1 VNAQLEA
8 AVTTAQET
16 ATHPPKTRK
25 RPRSPWTPWAFLS
38 PYLVLTSIFFV
49 YPFLNAVLLAFYQT
63 NGPKSRVF
71 VGLDNFAYLLS
82 DPVFHRALYNTT
94 LFASFSIFVQ
104 LPISMGL
111 ALMLHA
117 SSSRVKNVLRL
128 LLFSPNLVGGIFVG
142 ILFGVMYAPRYGII
156 NRTTQALFST
166 GLDNAW
172 LSDPSLVMPAI
183 ILTSMWVWVGFN
195 MVYFLA
201 ALEAVDPSLAEAAR
215 IDGASAWQTFWHVTL
230 PSMRH
235 VVVFV
240 TVMSLIGSFQLF
252 ELPMAML
259 GTTHGFGPDNSG
271 LTLITYLNEVAFRS
285 GDLGLG
291 AAVGWVVALII
302 FSMSLVQMRVT
313 GGLDE

>member
-1 VNAQLEA
+1 MTAQLEV
-8 AVTTAQET
+8 AVPSRARASTD
-16 ATHPPKTRK
+16 TRK
-25 RPRSPWTPWAFLS
+25 KKDRPRSPWAPWVFLS
-38 PYLVLTSIFFV
+38 PDLLLTAVFFV
-49 YPFLNAVLLAFYQT
+49 YPFVNAVLLAFYQT

-82 DPVFHRALYNTT
+82 DPVFHRALTNTT
-94 LFASFSIFVQ
+94 VFALFSIFVQ
-104 LPISMGL
+104 LPLAMGL
-111 ALMLHA
+111 ALLLH
-117 SSSRVKNVLRL
+117 SSSARVRNVLRL
-128 LLFSPNLVGGIFVG
+128 LLFSPNLVGQIFVG

-156 NRTTQALFST
+156 NRTTHALFSV

-172 LSDPSLVMPAI
+172 LNDPKLVMPAI
-183 ILTSMWVWVGFN
+183 ILTSLWIWVGFN

-201 ALEAVDPSLAEAAR
+201 ALEAVDVSLSEAAR
-215 IDGASAWQTFWHVTL
+215 IDGANAWQTFWHVTL

-235 VVVFV
+235 VIVFV

>member
-1 VNAQLEA
+1 VTAQLEA
-8 AVTTAQET
+8 AVPS
-16 ATHPPKTRK
+16 ATHTRSPEK
-25 RPRSPWTPWAFLS
+25 KKGSPRSPWAPWAFLA
-38 PYLVLTSIFFV
+38 PYLVLTSVFFV
-49 YPFLNAVLLAFYQT
+49 YPFINAVLLAFYQT

-71 VGLDNFAYLLS
+71 VGLENFAYLFS

-94 LFASFSIFVQ
+94 IFALFSIFVQ
-104 LPISMGL
+104 LPLSMGL
-111 ALMLHA
+111 ALLLH
-117 SSSRVKNVLRL
+117 SSSQKVKNVLRL
-128 LLFSPNLVGGIFVG
+128 LLFSPNLVGQIFVG

-156 NRTTQALFST
+156 NRTTHALFSV

-172 LSDPSLVMPAI
+172 LNDPSLVMPAI
-183 ILTSMWVWVGFN
+183 ILTSLWIWVGFN

-201 ALEAVDPSLAEAAR
+201 ALEAVDPSLSEAAR
-215 IDGASAWQTFWHVTL
+215 IDGATPFQTFWHVTL

-235 VVVFV
+235 VMVFV

-259 GTTHGFGPDNSG
+259 GTTHGAGPDNSG

-302 FSMSLVQMRVT
+302 FSMSLVQMRLV
-313 GGLDE
+313 GGIDE